1 MGLGTRRG
9 PAEPGSSV
17 DRAPRQGLHVKARSA
32 HPAYPARA
40 EVADADVSW
49 QCSAEY
55 HPIEFTHPAVF
66 ANDVTLKPG
75 GWADPGAA
83 RPHPT
88 HPTAPPTLALAAALT
103 QPSPNLLAMPARPN
117 TVDRA
122 ADPGDPAIDWSS
134 RESFEGGIRFAAGG
148 SAPTNPRGR
157 TGMHGRG
164 LLGKWGPNH
173 AADPIVTRFDPS
185 RPDQLQVVA
194 IKRKDTG
201 DWALPGGM
209 VDSGETVSLTV
220 KREFE
225 EEAGNLSIYPEQQA
239 LFKNPNPNPDPNP
252 NSSPNP
258 TPVLT
263 LTPTLTLARA
273 PALAL
278 ALALARTQAL
288 FKASLDALF
297 DRGKEIY
304 SGYVD
309 DPRNTDNAWMETTA
323 FHFHCSDAVA
333 RRLPLRAGDDASDP
347 NPNPFPFPNL
357 ITLTRR
363 RRRRRHV
370 AGRRPRQP

>member
-1 MGLGTRRG
+1 
-9 PAEPGSSV
+9 
-17 DRAPRQGLHVKARSA
+17 
-32 HPAYPARA
+32 
-40 EVADADVSW
+40 VADADVSW

-75 GWADPGAA
+75 GWADP
-83 RPHPT
+83 
-88 HPTAPPTLALAAALT
+88 
-103 QPSPNLLAMPARPN
+103 
-117 TVDRA
+117 
-122 ADPGDPAIDWSS
+122 ADPANPAIDWSS
-134 RESFEGGIRFAAGG
+134 RESFEGAIRFTADG

-225 EEAGNLSIYPEQQA
+225 EEAGNLAIYPEQ
-239 LFKNPNPNPDPNP
+239 
-252 NSSPNP
+252 
-258 TPVLT
+258 
-263 LTPTLTLARA
+263 
-273 PALAL
+273 
-278 ALALARTQAL
+278 QAL

-304 SGYVD
+304 RGYVD

-323 FHFHCSDAVA
+323 FHFHCSDALA
-333 RRLPLRAGDDASDP
+333 RRLPLRAGDDAGDVMWLDVDP
-347 NPNPFPFPNL
+347 ANSKFANLYASHRTWVEDAAFSLDRNPATRIARAAKASLLPL
-357 ITLTRR
+357 IQCVCSLGGGGRGVQAPVFSQPKGVPKAR
-363 RRRRRHV
+363 V
-370 AGRRPRQP
+370 A